1 MQIQILILQ
10 IAKKGIRDKY
20 CTKKFIMTISQ
31 KNGVSICKKKD
42 DLEGQFSKWKS
53 GMPICII
60 NKMERA
66 FRSGTKVCKK
76 NTPERQQAKCDLE
89 WECAK

>member
-1 MQIQILILQ
+1 MQFEF
-10 IAKKGIRDKY
+10 A
-20 CTKKFIMTISQ
+20 
-31 KNGVSICKKKD
+31 KKD
-42 DLEGQFSKWKS
+42 DLEGQFLKWKS